1 MIDIKFDPATNDLT
15 VIIPDGD
22 EDHEISWIL
31 TEKERIKLARRL
43 LTAAL
48 DLGCEAWS
56 EDEANGFALLEE
68 ALMEREEE

>member
-1 MIDIKFDPATNDLT
+1 MIDIKFDNATNDLT

-31 TEKERIKLARRL
+31 TKKERMRLARRL
-43 LTAAL
+43 LAVAL
-48 DLGCEAWS
+48 DLGCEAWT
-56 EDEANGFALLEE
+56 EDEADGFALLEE